1 MTWCYLK
8 KNACRKPLALS
19 AFEPQSQG
27 AAGGSCF
34 FRSWIH
40 LRCCI
45 PLLLVH
51 TGKIADALG
60 IPVGAQLTPGSL
72 RPGGTIHLNH
82 SGLAIADLMWR
93 LRLRQIS
100 TLESYLQ
107 ETGASNV
114 LASLPLKVKHNVR
127 HCAQMLPHQCKVF
140 IPRSS
145 LA

>member
-1 MTWCYLK
+1 MPAGSRLLCLHSSPKARVRLVAAAFSGVGSIFDVVST
-8 KNACRKPLALS
+8 S
-19 AFEPQSQG
+19 ASTYW
-27 AAGGSCF
+27 
-34 FRSWIH
+34 R
-40 LRCCI
+40 RRD
-45 PLLLVH
+45 
-51 TGKIADALG
+51 KIADALG

-127 HCAQMLPHQCKVF
+127 HCAQMLPHHCKVF
-140 IPRSS
+140 IPHSS